1 MDDKATT
8 AAVRKEPGWLK
19 PATDY
24 VPLIVF
30 LVVYYREGILDA
42 TAALIIAALAALV
55 VSYLVSRRIP
65 YLPLIAA
72 GLVGIFG
79 GLTLYFEDEFWIK
92 IKPTVLQLL
101 FAVVI
106 YGSYLLGKPVLK
118 MLLNTAFPLH
128 EVAWRGLSLRFAIFF
143 VVMALANEVVW
154 RTQDTETWVWF
165 DTIGQMAITFV
176 FIMAQIPFML
186 KHRVE
191 DEEETQGSD

>member
-1 MDDKATT
+1 MPDKVT
-8 AAVRKEPGWLK
+8 AAARKEPGWLK

-24 VPLIVF
+24 VPLVVF

-42 TAALIIAALAALV
+42 TAALIATALAALV
-55 VSYLVSRRIP
+55 VSYLVSRRVP

-101 FAVVI
+101 FALGI
-106 YGSYLLGKPVLK
+106 YGSYLLGRPVIK
-118 MLLNTAFPLH
+118 MLLSSAFPMH
-128 EVAWRGLSLRFAIFF
+128 EIAWRGLSIRFALFF

-154 RTQDTETWVWF
+154 RTQETETWVWF

-176 FIMAQIPFML
+176 FVMAQVPYML
-186 KHRVE
+186 KHRIE
-191 DEEETQGSD
+191 DEEPQSGA